1 MEYTYSIIDSSATSN
16 LQLQHFLE
24 EYGDFMC
31 VSQDASV
38 TGGLNSILKFKP
50 DLVILNLEQQARPC
64 FEMVRDLYQYL
75 EEQPLVIGIAAC
87 TDYAYEALKNQFF
100 DYWLMPFNEFDIRKT
115 LLKLKKRFPKTTAAP
130 TLCLQSYKD
139 YQYLNTN
146 DILYLKADNNTTD
159 FIMKDGSR
167 ISAYKTLKCFEEKLP
182 ENFVRIHQSYILN
195 QDYISRIN
203 YGKSRLSLRIVKT
216 EIPFSRSYKPVVDIL
231 KQKLSQN
238 SLHSGK

>member
-24 EYGDFMC
+24 EYGEFMC
-31 VSQDASV
+31 VSQDATV
-38 TGGLNSILKFKP
+38 NDGLNSILKFKP
-50 DLVILNLEQQARPC
+50 DLVILNLEQQAQRC

-75 EEQPLVIGIAAC
+75 EEQPLVIGIAGC

-100 DYWLMPFNEFDIRKT
+100 DYWLTPYNEFDIRKT
-115 LLKLKKRFPKTTAAP
+115 LLKLKKRFPKTHAAP

-139 YQYLNTN
+139 FQYLNTD

-159 FIMKDGSR
+159 FIMKDGSQV
-167 ISAYKTLKCFEEKLP
+167 SAYKTLKSFEDKLP
-182 ENFVRIHQSYILN
+182 PNFVRIHQSYILN

-203 YGKSRLSLRIVKT
+203 YGKNRLSLRISKT
-216 EIPFSRSYKPVVDIL
+216 EIPFSRSYKSVVDTL
-231 KQKLSQN
+231 KQQLTLK
-238 SLHSGK
+238 SLHSGQ